1 MITITTV
8 FSKAGVCTAEVYG
21 TEISRTTAKAFG
33 FGYSKD
39 SASVAEALNKAGIQ
53 LPKRAES
60 YGYNQK
66 TGFKTGGVGMSAI
79 LRPFYEAGF
88 CVISRQV
95 SKDAFVYVIFKKS
108 EVRNGYGL

>member
-1 MITITTV
+1 MITIKTV
-8 FSKAGVCTAEVYG
+8 FSNAGFCTAEVYG
-21 TEISRTTAKAFG
+21 TDINNTTAKACG
-33 FGYSKD
+33 FGDSKV
-39 SASVAEALNKAGIQ
+39 SASVAEALNEAGVR

-66 TGFKTGGVGMSAI
+66 TGFNTGGVDMSAI

-88 CVISRQV
+88 CVISRQA
-95 SKDAFVYVIFKKS
+95 SKNAFVYVIFKKS

>member
-21 TEISRTTAKAFG
+21 TEIDSATAKARG

-39 SASVAEALNKAGIQ
+39 SASVAEALNKVGIR

-66 TGFKTGGVGMSAI
+66 TGFKTGGIGMSAI

-95 SKDAFVYVIFKKS
+95 SKDAFVYIIFKKS

>member
-1 MITITTV
+1 MITIKTV

-21 TEISRTTAKAFG
+21 TDIDNATAKAYG

-39 SASVAEALNKAGIQ
+39 SASVAEALNKAGVR

-66 TGFKTGGVGMSAI
+66 TGFKKGGVGMSAI
-79 LRPFYEAGF
+79 LKPFYEAGF
-88 CVISRQV
+88 CVIYRQA
-95 SKDAFVYVIFKKS
+95 SINAFVYVIFKKS

>member
-21 TEISRTTAKAFG
+21 TEIDSATTKARG

-39 SASVAEALNKAGIQ
+39 SASVAEALNKAGVR

-79 LRPFYEAGF
+79 LKPFYEAGF
-88 CVISRQV
+88 CVMARQV
-95 SKDAFVYVIFKKS
+95 SKDAFVYLIFKKS
-108 EVRNGYGL
+108 EVRNGYL